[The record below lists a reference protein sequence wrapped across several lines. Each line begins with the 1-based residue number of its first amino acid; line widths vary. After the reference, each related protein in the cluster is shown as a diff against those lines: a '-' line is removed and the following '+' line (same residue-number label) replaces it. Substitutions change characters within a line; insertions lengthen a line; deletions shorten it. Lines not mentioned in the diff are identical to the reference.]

1 MAINKESN
9 GYIFGFS
16 AVLVILVGA
25 LLATLS
31 IVLKPFQKKNVEEE
45 KMQNILQAIGV
56 DVSRS
61 EAAKE
66 FGVYVKKQLVLNF
79 EGKVISEDAFG
90 VDIQKEYKSLASKEE
105 RQYPLYVCEKQGQ
118 TFYVIP
124 LIGTG
129 LWGPIWGFIAL
140 GEDKNTVQGAV
151 FDHKTETPGL
161 GAEITEASFYNQF
174 LGKKLADAKGFVSIH
189 VVKPGSEEL
198 GNHSVNGIT
207 GGTLTSV
214 GVDEMLGRIL
224 GVYYRYFE
232 ANKTTMPVASE
243 EMEQE
248 PLNTAEYGA

>member
-1 MAINKESN
+1 
-9 GYIFGFS
+9 
-16 AVLVILVGA
+16 
-25 LLATLS
+25 
-31 IVLKPFQKKNVEEE
+31 
-45 KMQNILQAIGV
+45 
-56 DVSRS
+56 
-61 EAAKE
+61 
-66 FGVYVKKQLVLNF
+66 
-79 EGKVISEDAFG
+79 
-90 VDIQKEYKSLASKEE
+90 
-105 RQYPLYVCEKQGQ
+105 
-118 TFYVIP
+118 
-124 LIGTG
+124 
-129 LWGPIWGFIAL
+129 L